1 MDRLR
6 ASSGVWIALE
16 RLSGPGIGLILNL
29 ALARMLSVG
38 DLGRFYVT
46 LSVVQGLAIVWQQG
60 MPELSVH
67 SIAGKPQ
74 RVKPVLAVSVALTLS
89 VASLTLAPFAVP
101 AVRELVGDLAE
112 AAAIESLLPVV
123 AFWAMAF
130 AFRNLASSSLLA
142 SKNYLW
148 SAVSGTT
155 LPWIL
160 LLGGLGLVASLSGP
174 GLATREVA
182 IGAMLSTAL
191 VAALALWK
199 VIWRYPQGDWSGC
212 FSRGFLGSF
221 VTKGLAQGAS
231 NIGIVV
237 LNQVDIWLL
246 GITFS
251 SSSVGLYG
259 AAVRLMLLA
268 RLPVLVGSLI
278 AQPMI
283 AELWREPSRGRL
295 QRYVSRVAARIAW
308 SSLFI
313 GLVLALWADWILAVA
328 FGQEFA
334 GASTAFRILVA
345 GQVVNG
351 VSGLGAVVLAMTGEQ
366 RAMATLTLISAVF
379 AAVAVSLAVGTNS
392 LSLVAIAA
400 SMSVAIHNIA
410 AAWLA
415 KKRTFVRAWSLGPLL
430 GR

>member
-46 LSVVQGLAIVWQQG
+46 LSVVQGLAILWQQG

-67 SIAGKPQ
+67 SIAGKRQ
-74 RVKPVLAVSVALTLS
+74 RVKPVLALSVALTLA
-89 VASLTLAPFAVP
+89 VASLTVAPFAVP
-101 AVRELVGDLAE
+101 PVRQVASGLAE
-112 AAAIESLLPVV
+112 AAAIKNLLPIV
-123 AFWAMAF
+123 AFWGMAF
-130 AFRNLASSSLLA
+130 ALRNLVSSSLLA
-142 SKNYLW
+142 AKNYLW
-148 SAVSGTT
+148 SAISGTA

-160 LLGGLGLVASLSGP
+160 LLSGLGVVASLSGVS
-174 GLATREVA
+174 LATREVA
-182 IGAMLSTAL
+182 IGAALATAL
-191 VAALALWK
+191 VAMLALWE
-199 VIWRYPQGDWSGC
+199 VIRRYPRGDWSEC
-212 FSRGFLGSF
+212 FSREFLGSF
-221 VTKGLAQGAS
+221 VAKGLAQGAS
-231 NIGIVV
+231 NVGIVV

-246 GITFS
+246 GVTFS

-278 AQPMI
+278 AQPII
-283 AELWREPSRGRL
+283 AELWRRPTGDRL

-313 GLVLALWADWILAVA
+313 GIVLTIWADSILAVA
-328 FGQEFA
+328 FGQEFV
-334 GASTAFRILVA
+334 GASAAFRILVV

-351 VSGLGAVVLAMTGEQ
+351 ISGLGAVVLAMTGEQ
-366 RAMATLTLISAVF
+366 RAMATLTLISSVF
-379 AAVAVSLAVGTNS
+379 AALAVFLAVRTGS
-392 LSLVAIAA
+392 LSWVAIAA
-400 SMSVAIHNIA
+400 SMSVAMHNIA

-415 KKRTFVRAWSLGPLL
+415 KKRTSVRAWSIGRLL
-430 GR
+430 TR